1 MVPCIRR
8 YWTVAAIAGLLL
20 APASVSAQTILAS
33 TSAAQVQT
41 PGSQIPPSVPAEAPS
56 FGRFEIS
63 HYGNF
68 VSNNLGQWYGGGLH
82 LFLTPSPRVSL
93 IGEAVYQRR
102 PGEIEELGSFSATLG
117 LTDWFYLNLGVSGGG
132 PDDPAAFFPRIRYD
146 VNGTIK
152 TNVPGLLLTG
162 GWTRLY
168 YGNPVSGRIARGGFV
183 QYAGKVVFQG
193 NVNFS
198 NSRPGNHKSISG
210 TGVVQYGQEG
220 HYWVGLIAGGGNET
234 WQTQGVFPA
243 DVEFDG
249 YNISP
254 FARTW
259 FTPSFGMA
267 ATYTYFIKRAAY
279 HYNGVEVRF
288 FWQF

>member
-1 MVPCIRR
+1 LGQSLGRPGNPHPLRPSMVPCIRR

-102 PGEIEELGSFSATLG
+102 PGEIEELGSFSATFRADRLV
-117 LTDWFYLNLGVSGGG
+117 L
-132 PDDPAAFFPRIRYD
+132 PEPRRERRR
-146 VNGTIK
+146 
-152 TNVPGLLLTG
+152 
-162 GWTRLY
+162 TR
-168 YGNPVSGRIARGGFV
+168 
-183 QYAGKVVFQG
+183 
-193 NVNFS
+193 
-198 NSRPGNHKSISG
+198 RPGR
-210 TGVVQYGQEG
+210 
-220 HYWVGLIAGGGNET
+220 LL
-234 WQTQGVFPA
+234 
-243 DVEFDG
+243 
-249 YNISP
+249 SP
-254 FARTW
+254 N
-259 FTPSFGMA
+259 PL
-267 ATYTYFIKRAAY
+267 
-279 HYNGVEVRF
+279 
-288 FWQF
+288 